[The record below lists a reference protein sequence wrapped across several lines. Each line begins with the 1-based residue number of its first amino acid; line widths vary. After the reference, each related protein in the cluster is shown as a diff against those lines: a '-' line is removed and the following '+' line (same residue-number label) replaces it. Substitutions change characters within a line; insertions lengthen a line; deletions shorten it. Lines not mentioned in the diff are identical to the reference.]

1 MMKNKPSGHTAINQ
15 NGTVVAT
22 VLASQSERMGSI
34 HLGFNKQQMMKY
46 EKEVSNFE
54 KQGQLTVTRFV
65 KIKEQVKKCHGFW
78 DFGGIM

>member
-1 MMKNKPSGHTAINQ
+1 
-15 NGTVVAT
+15 
-22 VLASQSERMGSI
+22 
-34 HLGFNKQQMMKY
+34 MKY

-65 KIKEQVKKCHGFW
+65 KIKEQVKKCHGFL